1 MGEDEWAIVQ
11 IARYGRD
18 GMLPEP
24 GGVADQAAIIVAA
37 VEIVLATWAK
47 MEAARWERERPGE

>member
-1 MGEDEWAIVQ
+1 MGEDEWAIVR
-11 IARYGRD
+11 IARYWRD

-24 GGVADQAAIIVAA
+24 GGVADQAAITVAA

-47 MEAARWERERPGE
+47 MEAARWERERAGK